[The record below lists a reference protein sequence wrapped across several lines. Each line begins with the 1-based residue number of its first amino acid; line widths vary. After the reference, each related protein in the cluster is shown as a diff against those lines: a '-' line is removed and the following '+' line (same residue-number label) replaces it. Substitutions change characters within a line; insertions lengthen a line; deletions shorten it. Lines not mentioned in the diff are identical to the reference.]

1 MKEVDLQKF
10 KNYLKSRIDDFDYDI
25 NENQMIS
32 DAVKQEC
39 RIRKNEVLRIIEDLE
54 TWYEV
59 IPKR

>member
-1 MKEVDLQKF
+1 MKELDLQKF

-32 DAVKQEC
+32 DAVKQES

-54 TWYEV
+54 TWYDV
-59 IPKR
+59 